1 MLGVVPISVRVVSG
15 FDLPA
20 WLTAIGTVILAAGVL
35 LAARQL
41 REARIARLAE
51 AAGDISRRWDED
63 ELIDARAEVDK
74 YGSDVELRDAVVRGM
89 RGEDDNV
96 NLDLL
101 FREAGFFD
109 DLGLQEILGG
119 ISLQWIEFSTGRI
132 VVDRWELWSLA
143 VDEVRKLDPEPPPAY
158 GNFESLANQLRGNNL
173 GQAKRIRRR
182 ISLWL
187 IRNLPY

>member
-74 YGSDVELRDAVVRGM
+74 YGSDVELRDAVVRGI